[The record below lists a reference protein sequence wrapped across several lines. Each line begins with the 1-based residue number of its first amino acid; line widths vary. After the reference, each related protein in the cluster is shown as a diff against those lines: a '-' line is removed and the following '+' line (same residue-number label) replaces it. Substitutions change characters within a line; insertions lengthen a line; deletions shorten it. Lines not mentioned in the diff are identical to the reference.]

1 MFKHY
6 ASVHFFWSLYFL
18 EENVERDAVHKALMS
33 LLRQDVKGNP
43 KLSVSDLYKSWA
55 ELVQV
60 FPIKAELLKP
70 QVEMERHVTNLV
82 KKVILI
88 LFCRL
93 YMIFLWQLPE
103 ERKLDLLKNVAV
115 SSPYATAQDS
125 RQLLPSI
132 VTLLKILY
140 SNFDVPQKYM
150 PRRKTEGP
158 KYDYLEC
165 LFFSFHHLAHKK
177 TIKILLRG
185 RLNSTEEVVRSA
197 MKKLTQG
204 VADHNKALS
213 AAKTE
218 EEKANTKTE
227 QQRATMALRNC
238 NNILAMTQ
246 VRARERQQWWL
257 MGQETQAPQLIRRQ
271 EVRESFKASLLA
283 GHWKACLKVVAAE
296 GLEEEGEEEGEGEG
310 DGDGDGVFTRT
321 DPYRGL
327 EVAALTSYF

>member
-246 VRARERQQWWL
+246 VSEVLFFVEGKRKAAVVVNGSRNTGTTADKKARGEGVIQSQLVSRAL
-257 MGQETQAPQLIRRQ
+257 
-271 EVRESFKASLLA
+271 
-283 GHWKACLKVVAAE
+283 E
-296 GLEEEGEEEGEGEG
+296 GLSQGGGG
-310 DGDGDGVFTRT
+310 RRAG
-321 DPYRGL
+321 RGRGR
-327 EVAALTSYF
+327 